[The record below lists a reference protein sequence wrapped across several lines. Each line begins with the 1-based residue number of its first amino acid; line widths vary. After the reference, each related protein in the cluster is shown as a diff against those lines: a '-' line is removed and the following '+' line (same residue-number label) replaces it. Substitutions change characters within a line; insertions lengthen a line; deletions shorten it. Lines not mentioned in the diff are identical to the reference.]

1 MARLMSQIKGGNYA
15 AAAGGRRR
23 RAATAQTAAAG
34 RVSPHRPFM
43 LLTT

>member
-34 RVSPHRPFM
+34 RVSPHRPLM
-43 LLTT
+43 LSIT